1 MSDLTTWL
9 AVLCSGLAVG
19 LLVHGFLRMNQALIE
34 ESREEFG
41 AELHEDLGPI
51 RVFLPV
57 GRIGA
62 MWIRAASSKG
72 GALEGLCHQVDR
84 IVKQAGQPGGI
95 LGMELLGMCLA
106 NLILG
111 IFLFVGLGQLAGA
124 SPGAR
129 LALAGAAL
137 TMAFLPIIWILDLR
151 ARRHR
156 SIRRDLPY
164 ALDLL
169 TLGVEAGL
177 DFTVAI
183 QRLSEKMGR
192 GPLPMEFRRMNNDLG
207 MGSSRRDAMASF
219 RDRIEMTDINVFVA
233 ALIQAEELG
242 SPLGPILRIQ
252 GNQLR
257 ERRFQRA
264 ESLAMK
270 APVKIIFPLALFILP
285 VTMMVLLVPVGIKMA
300 ESLGGIR

>member
-1 MSDLTTWL
+1 MSDLTLWL
-9 AVLCSGLAVG
+9 AVLCGGAAAG
-19 LLVHGFLRMNQALIE
+19 LLVYGFLRMNQSLIE
-34 ESREEFG
+34 ESRQEFG
-41 AELHEDLGPI
+41 SEIHEDLGPMRI
-51 RVFLPV
+51 FLPS
-57 GRIGA
+57 GRVGA
-62 MWIRAASSKG
+62 MWIRAASTKG
-72 GALEGLCHQVDR
+72 GALDRLCHAADR

-95 LGMELLGMCLA
+95 LGVELLGMCLA
-106 NLILG
+106 NLLLG
-111 IFLFVGLGQLAGA
+111 ALLFLGMGQLGGA
-124 SPGAR
+124 TPGIR
-129 LALAGAAL
+129 LVLAGAAFTFAL
-137 TMAFLPIIWILDLR
+137 LPLIWILDLR

-192 GPLPMEFRRMNNDLG
+192 GPLPMEFKRMNNDLG
-207 MGSSRRDAMASF
+207 MGSSRRDALASF
-219 RDRIEMTDINVFVA
+219 RGRIEMTDVNIFVST
-233 ALIQAEELG
+233 LIQAEELG
-242 SPLGPILRIQ
+242 SPLGPVLRIQ
-252 GNQLR
+252 GDQLR

-300 ESLGGIR
+300 QSLGGIK

>member
-1 MSDLTTWL
+1 MSDFATVL
-9 AVLCSGLAVG
+9 AVLASGSSIG
-19 LLVHGFLRMNQALIE
+19 LLVYGFLKMNQALID
-34 ESREEFG
+34 ESRQEFG
-41 AELHEDLGPI
+41 SEVHEELGPVRI
-51 RVFLPV
+51 FLPA

-72 GALEGLCHQVDR
+72 GALDNLCRQVDR

-95 LGMELLGMCLA
+95 LGVELLGMCLA
-106 NLILG
+106 NLVLG
-111 IFLFVGLGQLAGA
+111 VLLFVGLGHLAGA
-124 SPGAR
+124 TPGAR
-129 LALAGAAL
+129 LALAGAAF
-137 TMAFLPIIWILDLR
+137 TFAILPLIWILDLR
-151 ARRHR
+151 SRRHR

-233 ALIQAEELG
+233 SLIQAEELG

-252 GNQLR
+252 GDQLR

-264 ESLAMK
+264 EALAMK